1 MPGYHTTEEID
12 VFATGGPATSQSV
25 QQEYLEMLQG
35 SANNSAPM
43 NVADIQAEASQL
55 SQLFGGNQRRP
66 TLYDM
71 ASSLS
76 QGLAAQAASG
86 RPPSVGYGLASG
98 FNLFSEQTAK
108 KREAADALSQ
118 KLMMMAY
125 EKTEKERERQK
136 EFQKLAAE
144 AGLDFAVAALEKTGE
159 IEGTGDKVWALNL
172 LRQAAKDPTVK
183 TRMPSDYATAI
194 MILERPTYQQTE
206 QGTIQ
211 IPGYDVSKVL
221 GPQPAPGTTTPGVVV
236 QNGVTYTP
244 VPGKT
249 VGGKQVYT
257 DPTGVEGTL

>member
-35 SANNSAPM
+35 SSNNSAPM

-125 EKTEKERERQK
+125 EKTEKERARQK
-136 EFQKLAAE
+136 EFQKLAAQAGFDYQLQQLKETGGRIDGTGKDVWAWNIILE
-144 AGLDFAVAALEKTGE
+144 AQDNPQYKIDNAADYAAAVAIVGKSKQ
-159 IEGTGDKVWALNL
+159 I
-172 LRQAAKDPTVK
+172 
-183 TRMPSDYATAI
+183 
-194 MILERPTYQQTE
+194 QTE
-206 QGTIQ
+206 EGVIEVPGFDVDTIFT
-211 IPGYDVSKVL
+211 PS
-221 GPQPAPGTTTPGVVV
+221 GPTTPGVVV

-249 VGGKQVYT
+249 VGGKQVYR
-257 DPTGVEGTL
+257 DPNGTEGTL

>member
-12 VFATGGPATSQSV
+12 VFATGGPATTPPSI
-25 QQEYLEMLQG
+25 QQQYLNMLQ
-35 SANNSAPM
+35 SSDQVAPTS
-43 NVADIQAEASQL
+43 VADIQAEAAKL

-71 ASSLS
+71 ATSLS

-98 FNLFSEQTAK
+98 FNLFSEETAK

-136 EFQKLAAE
+136 EFQKLAAQAGFEYQLQQLKETGGRIDGTGKDVWAWNIILE
-144 AGLDFAVAALEKTGE
+144 AQDNPQYKIDYPGDYAAAVAIVSQSKQ
-159 IEGTGDKVWALNL
+159 I
-172 LRQAAKDPTVK
+172 
-183 TRMPSDYATAI
+183 
-194 MILERPTYQQTE
+194 QTE
-206 QGTIQ
+206 EGVLEV
-211 IPGYDVSKVL
+211 PGFNVDEIFK
-221 GPQPAPGTTTPGVVV
+221 PTTPTPGVRVED
-236 QNGVTYTP
+236 GVTYTP

-249 VGGKQVYT
+249 VGGKQVYV
-257 DPTGVEGTL
+257 DPNGVEGTLP